1 MPETQVTNLD
11 IQCAETGR
19 QLAKIKDDKGK
30 QIEEKVLNEALS
42 VLEEQGPY
50 AMFLYVR
57 ARHDKIAAAFDEAC
71 KNLLRSAFK
80 DRLREQADVLGIIK
94 SLAEGSLDDLLF
106 ARDLL
111 RTALSYARYH
121 LKAKGDKSI

>member
-19 QLAKIKDDKGK
+19 QLAEIKDDKGK

-57 ARHDKIAAAFDEAC
+57 ARHNKIASKFDENC
-71 KNLLRSAFK
+71 KELLQKVFAE
-80 DRLREQADVLGIIK
+80 RLVGQADVLGIIK
-94 SLAEGSLDDLLF
+94 SMAESSLDDLLF

-121 LKAKGDKSI
+121 LKATGSKSE